1 MPPTEIDSDTGLSF
15 SGPRHTAVL
24 FGRALRLRCP
34 HCGGG
39 PVLRHW
45 LKMQE
50 RCGRCGLRLERGE
63 RDYFIGSMMFNLVLG
78 EFLVVIVVVAVMLAR
93 WPDVPWDLLEVGVP
107 LLAILFPV
115 LLFPFS
121 KLTWL
126 AFDLALRPVTPA
138 EMEWHRKGGSD
149 SFFRPRG
156 GGR

>member
-1 MPPTEIDSDTGLSF
+1 MKKVEIDSETGLALP
-15 SGPRHTAVL
+15 GARGIARL
-24 FGRALRLRCP
+24 FGRALALRCP

-78 EFLVVIVVVAVMLAR
+78 EFLVVVVVVGVMLAR
-93 WPDVPWDLLEVGVP
+93 WPDVPWDFLEVGVP
-107 LLAILFPV
+107 LLAIFFPV

-121 KLTWL
+121 KLIWL
-126 AFDLALRPVTPA
+126 AFDIMLRPVTPA
-138 EMEWHRKGGSD
+138 EMEWHREGGSD
-149 SFFRPRG
+149 SFFRPRE
-156 GGR
+156 R